1 MVIFLNVGDF
11 VGRKS
16 YNCDIVFV
24 ISAIVDST
32 AVLQGYYVRLVAD
45 SPLSDLVL
53 IEREELERFKNS
65 DEEYKKSIID
75 GYKNK
80 TSHITGKILH
90 IDSDP
95 NYLKRCLSL
104 YESLNLYAY
113 GVTLK
118 ESEIEKY
125 ILDYINKVRP
135 NIIILTG
142 HDSYNKK
149 GLHDLNNYKTTK
161 DYIRAVIKIRERY
174 SLDDI
179 CVFAGACGSNFEAL
193 IASGANFASSI
204 DRNNIEA
211 YDPAIVAVISAITPL
226 NQIIEIKSVNNYSKI
241 KSKSIG
247 GVETY
252 GKMRLLIR

>member
-16 YNCDIVFV
+16 YNCDVVFV
-24 ISAIVDST
+24 VSAIVKDV

-45 SPLSDLVL
+45 APISDLLL
-53 IEREELERFKNS
+53 IEKEELERYESNN
-65 DEEYKKSIID
+65 EEYKNSIIE

-80 TSHITGKILH
+80 ISHITGKILH

-118 ESEIEKY
+118 ESEIENN
-125 ILDYINKVRP
+125 ILDYVNRVRP
-135 NIIILTG
+135 NIVILTG

-149 GLHDLNNYKTTK
+149 GLHDINNYKTTK
-161 DYIRAVIKIRERY
+161 DYIKGIVKIREKY

-179 CVFAGACGSNFEAL
+179 CIFAGACGSNFEAL

-204 DRNNIEA
+204 DRKNIEA
-211 YDPAIVAVISAITPL
+211 YDPAIVAVISAITPF
-226 NQIIEIKSVNNYSKI
+226 NQIIDSKSISNFSKM
-241 KSKSIG
+241 KNKSIG
-247 GVETY
+247 GIETY
-252 GKMRLLIR
+252 GKMRLLIK